1 MNVLAVD
8 TGYSFIKYAYLD
20 SGGNVKFNRFI
31 TAVAPVD
38 LNNSGVGSKSSV
50 RFNGKD
56 YLVGSE
62 ALYADSVLPTRSDDF
77 LTAYAPLFLHKIIA
91 KHDLSPQLVS
101 LSLSISEFKEK
112 NKQLQ
117 RVCEQFVVNDKLY
130 SFKVAVFPQGFGIWK
145 YVDDIQNAVILDI
158 GFNTIDV
165 LSVLDGKPSAE
176 LSTGYKNMGVC
187 EIASS
192 ISEYI
197 SANITKDYVP
207 EPAAIKIL
215 TAGGKFKINRKEYD
229 ISDFIESKKAAY
241 TKKIFDTIAQSSTLK
256 RILDEIDTFIVA
268 GGGAYFIDDELKE
281 KYGFIIPDKPEYAN
295 VLGFI
300 KIANSSD

>member
-8 TGYSFIKYAYLD
+8 TGYSFIKYAYTD
-20 SGGNVKFNRFI
+20 ENDKVSSSKFI

-38 LNNSGVGSKSSV
+38 SNNLDVGSKSSV

-56 YLVGSE
+56 YLVGQK
-62 ALYADSVLPTRSDDF
+62 ALYAGGVLPTRADDF
-77 LTAYAPLFLHKIIA
+77 LTTYTPLFLHKIIA
-91 KHDLSPQLVS
+91 EHNLSPYLVS

-117 RVCEQFVVNDKLY
+117 KVCEQFVVNDTLY

-145 YVDDIQNAVILDI
+145 YVDNIQNAVILDI
-158 GFNTIDV
+158 GFNTIDI
-165 LSVLDGKPSAE
+165 LSVIDGKPSAE
-176 LSTGYKNMGVC
+176 FSTGYKNMGVC

-197 SANITKDYVP
+197 SSSITKDYVP
-207 EPAAIKIL
+207 EITAIRIL
-215 TAGGKFKINRKEYD
+215 VAGGKFNLDRKEYN
-229 ISDFIESKKAAY
+229 ISNFIESKKAAY
-241 TKKIFDTIAQSSTLK
+241 TKKIFDTITQSSTLK
-256 RILDEIDTFIVA
+256 RILNEIDTFIVA

-281 KYGFIIPDKPEYAN
+281 KYGFVIPDKLEFAN

-300 KIANSSD
+300 KLANE